1 MTTGEQTIVDDAAAH
16 RFEVRVDGALA
27 GYAEY
32 RRRGGA
38 VAFTH
43 TVVDEAFGGRGLG
56 SALARG
62 ALDAVRAEGSAVLP
76 FCPFIRSWIQRHP
89 EYADLMPAARRAA
102 FGLAE
107 GKADLPRGEA
117 GGARRD
123 QPAEPSR

>member
-1 MTTGEQTIVDDAAAH
+1 MTDSEPRVVDNAGAH
-16 RFEVRVDGALA
+16 RFEVLVDGVVA

-32 RRRGGA
+32 RRRGGS

-43 TVVDEAFGGRGLG
+43 TVVDEAFEGRGLG
-56 SALARG
+56 SVLARG

-89 EYADLMPAARRAA
+89 EYTDLVPAARRAS

-107 GKADLPRGEA
+107 DADG
-117 GGARRD
+117 

>member
-1 MTTGEQTIVDDAAAH
+1 VTTSEQTVVDHTEAH
-16 RFEVRVDGALA
+16 RFEVRVDGVVA

-32 RRRGGA
+32 RRRGGS

-43 TVVDEAFGGRGLG
+43 TVVDDAFEGRGLG

-89 EYADLMPAARRAA
+89 DYADLVPEGRRAE
-102 FGLAE
+102 FGLS
-107 GKADLPRGEA
+107 
-117 GGARRD
+117 GG

>member
-1 MTTGEQTIVDDAAAH
+1 MTTSEPRVVDDAGAH
-16 RFEVRVDGALA
+16 RFEVRVDGAVA

-43 TVVDEAFGGRGLG
+43 TVVDEAFEGRGLG
-56 SALARG
+56 SVLARG
-62 ALDAVRAEGSAVLP
+62 ALDAVRAEGLAVLP

-89 EYADLMPAARRAA
+89 EYADLVPAERRGS
-102 FGLAE
+102 FGLAGDAE
-107 GKADLPRGEA
+107 G
-117 GGARRD
+117 